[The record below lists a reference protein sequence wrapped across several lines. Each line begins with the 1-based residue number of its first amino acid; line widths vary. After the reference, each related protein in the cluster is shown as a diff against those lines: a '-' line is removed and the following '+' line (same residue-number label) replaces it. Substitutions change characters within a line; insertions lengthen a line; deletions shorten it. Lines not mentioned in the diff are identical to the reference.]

1 MDAPIIPKANDLRV
15 VDLVQTGRLRVAL
28 FPPQYTKDPVSGEL
42 RGAGPGPAF
51 LDIARA
57 LADRIGVEVQLLGYQ
72 TPDEVIECLNSG
84 ACDVAFMGSE
94 RAGKVD
100 LSSPI
105 LELDYTC
112 LVPAGSTIHRMADV
126 DRPGV
131 RIAAV
136 RNHLST
142 LALSRILKHAELV
155 TAETPDATFALLC
168 SGNFE
173 AMAQVRPALLDYST
187 KLPGSRVLAD
197 RYGINPGSIVVAKG
211 QAGWLAYINEYVE
224 DAKVLG
230 LMQRAIDRA
239 GLRGVQ
245 VAPAG
250 KPKAK
255 KSSVE
260 GTRAV

>member
-1 MDAPIIPKANDLRV
+1 MDAHTIPKANDPRV
-15 VDLVQTGRLRVAL
+15 ADLVQTGRLRVAL

-51 LDIARA
+51 LDIART

-131 RIAAV
+131 RIAAA

-142 LALSRILKHAELV
+142 LALSRMLKHGELV
-155 TAETPDATFALLC
+155 TAETPDATFALLR
-168 SGNFE
+168 SGNFD
-173 AMAQVRPALLDYST
+173 AMVQVRPALLDYST
-187 KLPGSRVLAD
+187 KLPGSRVLED
-197 RYGINPGSIVVAKG
+197 RYGVNPGSIVVATG
-211 QAGWLAYINEYVE
+211 QAGRLAYINEFVE
-224 DAKVLG
+224 EAKASG
-230 LMQRAIDRA
+230 LVQRAIERA

-245 VAPAG
+245 VAPLASPR
-250 KPKAK
+250 PKSQA
-255 KSSVE
+255 
-260 GTRAV
+260 

>member
-1 MDAPIIPKANDLRV
+1 MDAHIIPKANDPRV
-15 VDLVQTGRLRVAL
+15 ADLVQTGRLRVAL

-84 ACDVAFMGSE
+84 ACEVAFMGSE

-126 DRPGV
+126 DRRGV

-142 LALSRILKHAELV
+142 LALSRILEHAELV

-168 SGNFE
+168 SENFD
-173 AMAQVRPALLDYST
+173 AMAQVRSALLDYST
-187 KLPGSRVLAD
+187 KLPDSRVLED
-197 RYGINPGSIVVAKG
+197 RYGVNLGSIVVAKG
-211 QAGWLAYINEYVE
+211 QAERLAYINEYVE

-230 LMQRAIDRA
+230 LMQRAIDRV

-245 VAPAG
+245 VAPLAS
-250 KPKAK
+250 PRPRSQA
-255 KSSVE
+255 
-260 GTRAV
+260 

>member
-1 MDAPIIPKANDLRV
+1 MMDAHTIPKANDPRV
-15 VDLVQTGRLRVAL
+15 ADLVQTGRLRVAL
-28 FPPQYTKDPVSGEL
+28 FPPQYTKDPASGEL

-57 LADRIGVEVQLLGYQ
+57 LAARIGVEVQLIGYQ
-72 TPDEVIECLNSG
+72 TPDEVMEYLNAS

-94 RAGKVD
+94 RAGKLE

-105 LELDYTC
+105 VELDYTC
-112 LVPAGSTIHRMADV
+112 LVPAGSSIRRMADV

-168 SGNFE
+168 SGNLD
-173 AMAQVRPALLDYST
+173 AMVQVRSALLDYST
-187 KLPGSRVLAD
+187 KLLRSRVLED
-197 RYGINPGSIVVAKG
+197 RFGVNLVSIVVAIG
-211 QAGWLAYINEYVE
+211 QVGRLAYVNEFVE
-224 DAKVLG
+224 EAKTSG
-230 LMQRAIDRA
+230 LVQRTIERA
-239 GLRGVQ
+239 SLRGVQ
-245 VAPAG
+245 VAPLLTQSG
-250 KPKAK
+250 
-255 KSSVE
+255 
-260 GTRAV
+260 